1 MNYYHF
7 LQFMSIEGKVVVITG
22 ASDGLGKSIALKCA
36 EEHAKIAIL
45 ARSEDK
51 LKEVKTECES
61 LGAEAEYYLCDVSD
75 AAQVAT
81 TVSALKQQFGR
92 IDILINNAG
101 IWAAGPIESYSVEK
115 IGALFATNTLGTIY
129 MTRAIVPVMKQQ
141 SAGQILNV
149 MSIAGV
155 ETKDAYGIIYTA
167 TKHALHGFTETLK
180 EELTGNG
187 IKIMGFYPGGMA
199 TNILKA
205 AGIDMP
211 SSAELSMNTK
221 DIANIVVFVLEQP
234 EDVVIDH
241 FEVRKFIG
249 KKEGEQK

>member
-7 LQFMSIEGKVVVITG
+7 LTIMSIEGKVVVITG
-22 ASDGLGKSIALKCA
+22 ASDGLGKAIALQCA
-36 EEHAKIAIL
+36 QEHAKIALL

-51 LKEVKTECES
+51 LAAVKAECTS
-61 LGAEAEYYLCDVSD
+61 LGSDVEYFVCDVSD

-81 TVSALKQQFGR
+81 TVSALKQQFGS

-101 IWAAGPIESYSVEK
+101 VWAAGPIESYTVEK
-115 IGALFATNTLGTIY
+115 IGSLFATNTLGTIY
-129 MTRAIVPVMKQQ
+129 MTRAVVPVMKTQP
-141 SAGQILNV
+141 SGQILNV

-180 EELTGNG
+180 EELTGTG
-187 IKIMGFYPGGMA
+187 IKVMGFYPGGMA

-211 SSAELSMNTK
+211 SSAELSMDTK
-221 DIANIVVFVLEQP
+221 DIANIIAFVLKQP

-241 FEVRKFIG
+241 FEVRKFMK
-249 KKEGEQK
+249 KKEGER

>member
-1 MNYYHF
+1 
-7 LQFMSIEGKVVVITG
+7 MSIEGKVIVITG

-36 EEHAKIAIL
+36 EEHAGVALL

-51 LKEVKTECES
+51 LKEVKSECES
-61 LGAEAEYYLCDVSD
+61 KGAEVEYFVCDVGD
-75 AAQVAT
+75 AAQIAT
-81 TVSALKQQFGR
+81 TVSAVKQHFGG

-101 IWAAGPIESYSVEK
+101 IWAAGPIESYTVEK
-115 IGALFATNTLGTIY
+115 IGSLFATNTLGTIY
-129 MTRAIVPVMKQQ
+129 MTRAVVPVMKLQT
-141 SAGQILNV
+141 SAQILNV

-180 EELTGNG
+180 EELAGTG
-187 IKIMGFYPGGMA
+187 IKVMGFYPGGMA

-211 SSAELSMNTK
+211 AAEDQMMDTM
-221 DIANIVVFVLEQP
+221 DIASIISFVLQQP

-241 FEVRKFIG
+241 FEVRKFMG
-249 KKEGEQK
+249 KKEGEEK